1 MEHEQ
6 WVAGKKVKLSSTL
19 CNARVCS
26 VVCSPIAVSA
36 GWSICLEAT
45 QLKAAV
51 HQPSAT
57 CDTGLEKRREL
68 SQAGKSARHCF
79 PYKCEHWQPPIAAA
93 MNATCS
99 PVLLSEC
106 HSTDLSID
114 RKTYRSVSRD
124 RQCCGREVQCQ
135 QPTKTNWTK
144 FAHHTHNYTST
155 LYQCRLSI
163 LTATTWLW
171 STVTTNLRNRRP
183 LQTKGRWQ
191 KRILI
196 ITL

>member
-1 MEHEQ
+1 MGLYSINPEHHMEHEQ

-79 PYKCEHWQPPIAAA
+79 PYKCEH
-93 MNATCS
+93 
-99 PVLLSEC
+99 
-106 HSTDLSID
+106 
-114 RKTYRSVSRD
+114 
-124 RQCCGREVQCQ
+124 
-135 QPTKTNWTK
+135 
-144 FAHHTHNYTST
+144 
-155 LYQCRLSI
+155 
-163 LTATTWLW
+163 
-171 STVTTNLRNRRP
+171 
-183 LQTKGRWQ
+183 
-191 KRILI
+191 
-196 ITL
+196 